1 MSREIINDSLPSPR
15 NLLLQALPA
24 EDYDLITSHTEI
36 VELKQ
41 EERIY
46 APKEEI
52 RFVYV
57 PLTCL
62 LSWITVTESGESI
75 EVGFSGWESMAGIPI
90 FLECNLAP
98 YQVQVQVA
106 GSALKMK
113 AETFKQLCDRLPR
126 LQRRLRQY
134 TYLMLNQFAQS
145 CACNRFHSV
154 EQRLSRWLLTV
165 LDRAPSRELPLT
177 QEILAIMI
185 GARRPAVS
193 LVAGK
198 LQSAG
203 LIHSSR
209 GKVTVVN
216 RKGLENAACECYVV
230 VKKVFD
236 WFIEERVE

>member
-1 MSREIINDSLPSPR
+1 MNSDMKSDLTPSLR

-24 EDYDLITSHTEI
+24 EDYDLIVSCAEV

-46 APKEEI
+46 APKKEI
-52 RFVYV
+52 NFVYF

-62 LSWITVTESGESI
+62 LSWITVTEAGEAI
-75 EVGFSGWESMAGIPI
+75 EVGFSGRESMAGIPI

-98 YQVQVQVA
+98 YLVQVQLA
-106 GSALKMK
+106 GTALKLK
-113 AETFKQLCDRLPR
+113 ADTFKQLCDSLPR
-126 LQRRLRQY
+126 LEKRLRQY

-165 LDRAPSRELPLT
+165 LDRASSRELQLT
-177 QEILAIMI
+177 QEILAVMI

-198 LQSAG
+198 LQAAG

-209 GKVTVVN
+209 GKVTVVD
-216 RKGLENAACECYVV
+216 RTGLEKASCECYVV

-236 WFIEERVE
+236 WFIEERIE